1 MDRRVSRSV
10 HELRVEHRPPE
21 GGSMKRKLVPFLALA
36 VAVAALVAAGPADR
50 SKTFEVTAETIEGC
64 SCPLFCTC
72 YFGPSANEHMCMF
85 DNVYKFRKGSHYG
98 NVDLSDQ
105 VVWMSGDLG
114 GEWHKKPGPGMPL
127 DWAVVTYDKK
137 SNKEQ
142 KEAIGKVLNAVWNVK
157 WGKFSTREDS
167 IEWQDDAKTSH
178 AKMASGM
185 GEITLDKAI
194 GPDKKTPTVVKNL
207 QYWFTDSNDGFVLA
221 YSKHHFDGE
230 NKISQDHKNG
240 FNVTWTIKGE
250 IQPMKAALK

>member
-1 MDRRVSRSV
+1 MR
-10 HELRVEHRPPE
+10 
-21 GGSMKRKLVPFLALA
+21 RKLVPFFALVIGIA
-36 VAVAALVAAGPADR
+36 GLVAAGPADR
-50 SKTFEVTAETIEGC
+50 SKTFEVTADTIEGC

-105 VVWMSGDLG
+105 IVWMSGDLG

-137 SNKEQ
+137 SSKEQ
-142 KEAIGKVLNAVWNVK
+142 KEAIGKVIAAAWDVK

-167 IEWQDDAKTSH
+167 IEWHDDAKMSH

-207 QYWFTDSNDGFVLA
+207 QYWFTQSNDGFVLA

-230 NKISQDHKNG
+230 GTQKISQDHKNG
-240 FNVTWTIKGE
+240 FTIAWTIKGD
-250 IQPMKAALK
+250 IPTKTAAK